1 MHLIMA
7 LVFLLADGWPQVGET
22 IAVTRPPAWK
32 TAIQDSAG
40 GRYRA
45 TGAGNFVPDSRR
57 GQQAKV
63 IVVQFSADQP
73 DDPVDIVVEF
83 YDGGIGITSGTRV
96 STPGKLSVNRGF
108 RSLDVAEQKA
118 AGQPDERQRVAL
130 LEAENAKEARAAK
143 YEGVRIWH
151 DTETDVVRGEA
162 TGSWYVSCK
171 DDRVDDQRS
180 CTASPIG
187 LNFVSV
193 VVRNT
198 VTPLAAG
205 VNKY

>member
-83 YDGGIGITSGTRV
+83 YDGGIGITAGTRG

-108 RSLDVAEQKA
+108 RSLDVREKQEE
-118 AGQPDERQRVAL
+118 GQPVERQREAF
-130 LEAENAKEARAAK
+130 LEAKKTTNSLQAEYAR
-143 YEGVRIWH
+143 GHICPHR
-151 DTETDVVRGEA
+151 
-162 TGSWYVSCK
+162 
-171 DDRVDDQRS
+171 
-180 CTASPIG
+180 
-187 LNFVSV
+187 L
-193 VVRNT
+193 
-198 VTPLAAG
+198 
-205 VNKY
+205 